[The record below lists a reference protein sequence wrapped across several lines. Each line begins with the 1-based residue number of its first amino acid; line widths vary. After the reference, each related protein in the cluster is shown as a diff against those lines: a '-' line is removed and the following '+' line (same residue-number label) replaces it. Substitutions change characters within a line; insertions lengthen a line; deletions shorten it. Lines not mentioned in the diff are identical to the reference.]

1 MADAKQAGGAAH
13 AHAGHRQ
20 RMRGKVFSGGMDS
33 MPPHELIEFL
43 LFYAIPKRDVNA
55 LAHALLNEFGSLER
69 LFTADESELRR
80 VPGIGSGAAKLIVAY
95 GAAMRQYLDS
105 RAVSTDW
112 TFSVPGAIETA
123 NAHFVHPTRQ
133 EMAALFMNPDGGLLC
148 CAVRD
153 WDIIRDPEG
162 VRWLV
167 GQAID
172 VGAHQ
177 VALVWRRYARSRHLT
192 RAELEA
198 LNGLV
203 SVLSG
208 AEIGLTDVIL
218 LYRDGAISLRD
229 TGRLVDPAGSEA
241 LAMACGDGHSDFIV
255 DGGADEA
262 ENA

>member
-133 EMAALFMNPDGGLLC
+133 EMAALFMNPDY
-148 CAVRD
+148 
-153 WDIIRDPEG
+153 I
-162 VRWLV
+162 
-167 GQAID
+167 
-172 VGAHQ
+172 
-177 VALVWRRYARSRHLT
+177 ARVFR
-192 RAELEA
+192 EQQ
-198 LNGLV
+198 G
-203 SVLSG
+203 
-208 AEIGLTDVIL
+208 
-218 LYRDGAISLRD
+218 ISLNDYIRTRRISRAKRLLRETNLPLSEICAMVGHTYNSYFFNNFKKA
-229 TGRLVDPAGSEA
+229 TGLSPMEYR
-241 LAMACGDGHSDFIV
+241 
-255 DGGADEA
+255 
-262 ENA
+262 NQYKK